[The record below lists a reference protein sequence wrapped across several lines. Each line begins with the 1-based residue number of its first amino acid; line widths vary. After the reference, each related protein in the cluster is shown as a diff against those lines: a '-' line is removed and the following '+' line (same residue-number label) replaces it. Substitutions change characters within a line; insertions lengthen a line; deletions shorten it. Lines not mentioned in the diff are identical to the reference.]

1 MTEKIAGLSESEAE
15 VSREKHGDNS
25 LIKEKT
31 KGFFKRFFENLS
43 DPIIRVLLIAVVVE
57 IVFTLGNCN
66 WWETGGIIVA
76 VLIATVVST
85 VSEHGSEKA
94 FAKMQEANGK
104 TYARVIRDY
113 QVQRL
118 SVNDV
123 VVGDFLHLSA
133 GETVAADGKLVYGKI
148 SVDQSAL
155 NGESIEVCK
164 SADIRSKSDDL
175 NSPNFVFRGSTVCE
189 GEAIMRVERVGKC
202 TYYGMVAKDVQAQPR
217 ESPLKLRL
225 GQLASTISKIGY
237 FMAFIV
243 GLTYLFFAFFVDNSF
258 SPEKILASV
267 KNVPF
272 IISTLTHALTLMIT
286 VIVVAVPE
294 GLPMM
299 ITVVLSAN
307 MRRMLNDKVMVKK
320 LVGIETA
327 GSMNILFTDKTGTL
341 TTGKTSVERIITAND
356 SFKRAA
362 LLKKCKDIYN
372 YLNVSAKGT
381 DSLIAGGSAGNS
393 TDRALYDFFSS
404 EPSSDEKIISSVPF
418 SSERKF
424 SSVTLGSGHT
434 IVRGAPEII
443 LNKCVQT
450 LGEDGK
456 IYPFNSKQIMEKY
469 RSLAEKGERVIAVS
483 VDFGND
489 TMTFAALVVLKDK
502 LRLGVRDAVLQMQG
516 AGVQVVMIT
525 GDSKE
530 TAAAIAKECGIL
542 TARSKNS
549 VISRDELVKMSDE
562 ELKAI
567 LPELRVVARALP
579 SDKTR
584 LVRISQEKNLVVGMT
599 GDGINDAPSL
609 KLADV
614 GFAMGNG
621 TDIAKG
627 ASDIVILDN
636 SFFAIVKTV
645 LYGRTIFKS
654 IRKFISFQLTM
665 NLTACGVSLIGQFIG
680 IENPITIIQML
691 WINIIMDTLGGLAFA
706 GEAPLEYYMMEK
718 PKSRE
723 EKILSREMLGQ
734 VLITGGY
741 TLLTCVLFLELDF
754 FKALFRFDAS
764 DSYYL
769 TGFYALFVFA
779 GIFNCFNSRSER
791 MFLFSNISKNKPF
804 IIVMALI
811 SVIQVLMIYFGGEV
825 FRSVPLT
832 FRELLNVVLIAASV
846 IPFDMLR
853 RIFKKLSVSKSS

>member
-1 MTEKIAGLSESEAE
+1 MTERITGLSENEAE

-25 LIKEKT
+25 LVKEKT
-31 KGFFKRFFENLS
+31 KGFFRKFFENLS
-43 DPIIRVLLIAVVVE
+43 DPIIRVLLIAVVIE
-57 IVFTLGNCN
+57 IVFTFGNCN
-66 WWETGGIIVA
+66 WWETGGIIIA
-76 VLIATVVST
+76 VLIASIVST
-85 VSEHGSEKA
+85 VSEYGSEKA
-94 FAKMQEANGK
+94 FLRMQEQSEK
-104 TYARVIRDY
+104 TYSRVIRDA
-113 QVQRL
+113 QVRRI
-118 SVNDV
+118 SINDV
-123 VVGDFLHLSA
+123 VVGDYLYLCA
-133 GETVAADGKLVYGKI
+133 GETVAADGKLIRGKI
-148 SVDQSAL
+148 TVDQSAL
-155 NGESIEVCK
+155 NGESTEVLK
-164 SADIRSKSDDL
+164 SADTRDKSDGL
-175 NSPNFVFRGSTVCE
+175 NSISGVFRGSTVCDGE
-189 GEAIMRVERVGKC
+189 GILKVERVGKQ
-202 TYYGMVAKDVQAQPR
+202 TYYGMVAKDVQAQTR

-225 GQLASTISKIGY
+225 SQLASTISKIGY
-237 FMAFIV
+237 FMAAIV

-258 SPEKILASV
+258 EPDKIISSF
-267 KNVPF
+267 KNIPLL
-272 IISTLTHALTLMIT
+272 ISTLTHALTLMIT

-307 MRRMLNDKVMVKK
+307 MRRMLSDKVMVKK

-341 TTGKTSVERIITAND
+341 TTGKTSVERIITATD
-356 SFKRAA
+356 TVRRAA
-362 LLKKCKDIYN
+362 LLRKQDFVYK
-372 YLNVSAKGT
+372 YLNISAKSGSS
-381 DSLIAGGSAGNS
+381 SLMGAAGGNS
-393 TDRALYDFFSS
+393 TDRAIYDFFAS
-404 EPSSDEKIISSVPF
+404 EAESAATVVSSVPF

-424 SSVTLGSGHT
+424 SSVTLGTGET
-434 IVRGAPEII
+434 VIKGAPEIV
-443 LNKCVQT
+443 LSRCSET
-450 LGEDGK
+450 LLPNGSK
-456 IYPFNSKQIMEKY
+456 QKFNSKEMMGRY
-469 RSLAEKGERVIAVS
+469 REAAGKGERVIAVA
-483 VDFGND
+483 VDFG
-489 TMTFAALVVLKDK
+489 TSVSFVALVILKDK
-502 LRLGVRDAVLQMQG
+502 LRLGVRDAVLKMQG

-542 TARSKNS
+542 TSASKRA
-549 VISRDELVKMSDE
+549 VIGREELEKMSDE

-584 LVRISQEKNLVVGMT
+584 LVRVSQEKNLVVGMT

-654 IRKFISFQLTM
+654 IRKFISFQLMM
-665 NLTACGVSLIGQFIG
+665 NLAACGVSLIGQFVG

-691 WINIIMDTLGGLAFA
+691 WVNIIMDTLGGLAFA

-723 EKILSREMLGQ
+723 EKILSREMLNQ
-734 VLITGGY
+734 VLLTGGY
-741 TLLTCVLFLELDF
+741 TLFMCVMFLELDF
-754 FKALFRFDAS
+754 FKVLFRY
-764 DSYYL
+764 DSADTYYL

-791 MFLFSNISKNKPF
+791 MFMFSNISKNKPF
-804 IIVMALI
+804 IIIMILI
-811 SVIQVLMIYFGGEV
+811 SVIQVLMIYFGGDV
-825 FRSVPLT
+825 FRSAPLT
-832 FRELLNVVLIAASV
+832 LRELLNVVILAASV
-846 IPFDMLR
+846 IPFDILR
-853 RIFKKLSVSKSS
+853 RIFKKLSSGNKY